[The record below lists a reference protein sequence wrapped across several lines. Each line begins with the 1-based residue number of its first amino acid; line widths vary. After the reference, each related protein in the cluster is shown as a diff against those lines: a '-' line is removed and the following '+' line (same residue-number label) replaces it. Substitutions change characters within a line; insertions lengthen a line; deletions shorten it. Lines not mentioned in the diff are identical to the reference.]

1 MSLVDDIKGD
11 IEAARKIRAPWWG
24 LLCVGISSLL
34 LSWLLDRLGR
44 FELVIPTLN
53 STLVLG
59 FAVAVKRNLRRRPWF
74 WGTMAIV
81 AALHIPLILFFP
93 WTTQWVPALA
103 IVAIDSAD
111 LIVILTIISVVGKFV
126 EGTASSAG

>member
-1 MSLVDDIKGD
+1 MSVVDDIKGD
-11 IEAARKIRAPWWG
+11 IEAARKIRASWWG
-24 LLCVGISSLL
+24 LLCVGIGSLL
-34 LSWLLDRLGR
+34 LSWLLDHLGR
-44 FELVIPTLN
+44 FELVIPILN

-59 FAVAVKRNLRRRPWF
+59 FALAVKRNLRRRPWF

-81 AALHIPLILFFP
+81 AALHIPLIVFFP

-111 LIVILTIISVVGKFV
+111 LIVILTIISVVGKFM
-126 EGTASSAG
+126 EGAASSSG